1 MAPNG
6 YRKITSTNEFTEKV
20 GFVSILL
27 FQWMNE
33 VMKTGNQRALEESD
47 FVPLSNVDT
56 SQSVT
61 DRLEKKWKEEKAIS
75 TRKEKRPK
83 LWKSVLKMLS
93 LREVAYVYLPGVL
106 YGIGSLVTPLL
117 IGYLIFMLM
126 SPGTHA
132 NPILHGCFLAA
143 AMTMNT
149 LIGSLAMQH
158 HAYACEILGI
168 RLSNAIKGLVYK
180 KILLLSKST
189 LLKFSAGRVVD
200 LISNDIQRMETV
212 TLKFF
217 VMMSGALQ
225 IVVATFLLAYLIGW
239 HALTGELFLCLLVP
253 YYVEMSS
260 VYAAL
265 RLRSAAEGDRRIS
278 LTNQVVS
285 GIRAIKARA
294 WEDDFRGKIKQTR
307 KREISII
314 RKKSVILSGLAALE
328 YTSIPVLLSV
338 ISLLLTGHHLT
349 PVNAFMLL
357 MYMNLL
363 RLCFSLDIGYG
374 VVETHEAYVS
384 LGRIEEFLILED
396 LLCISGDQ
404 SKEDKGIAPEEM
416 SVKLQRD
423 FRVIKDQSEKSQESP
438 VTDQRVNPSEPGTLC
453 VSSLKSTEMKRKDD
467 LILEDVEFIAASGA
481 LTVVTGPSY
490 NESRYTRVIE
500 ACALT
505 KDFQQFPNGDETVV
519 GERGAVLSG
528 GQRARVNLAR
538 AVYVDADLYLLDD
551 PLSAVDFKVGRH
563 IFEKC
568 IKDVLGKRTR
578 LLTSHQESH
587 MIDADQVIMLYK
599 GRVLGKGTFVELQD
613 KGILNTTI
621 YPLCKNT
628 LIEKL
633 SDNTARDNEEKLSG
647 VMPLATD
654 SNGLE
659 ISVEDRAIGT
669 VSSKLYWDYFRSGIH
684 PFLII
689 GVVFLCLI
697 AQASMVAPDV
707 WLSFLT
713 RKRPSEQRDKTNLA
727 IYGCFVAASFILG
740 IVRCYILFLVCLRC
754 SERLHD
760 KMVVALLQAPV
771 LFFDSNPVGR
781 ILNRFSKD
789 VGCMDELLPL
799 QFLSTVQLVLLLFS
813 SVIVPS
819 VTNPWLV
826 FVTIPVTAMILYFAR
841 FYLKSSRELKRLES
855 MCRSP
860 VFSHISETL
869 EGLDTIRTRGR
880 QKDFIEKFYSHQ
892 DTHIQSFIMMMASG
906 RWFGVRLDAIISLL
920 VGLVILVAVL
930 ISQDAASAGLALA
943 YVIQTVALT
952 QYAVRKSSDVENFMT
967 SVERVMAYTKL
978 DSEPGYKV
986 DRPPPEHWPRK
997 GNIIFNDVSLTYY
1010 PGGPQALKSINLGIK
1025 GGSKIGVVGRTGAGK
1040 SSFVSAL
1047 LRMPDPDGEI
1057 LVDGIQIKE
1066 INLQAAR
1073 GCISSLGQ
1081 TPVLFSGSLRKNLDI
1096 VQRFQDV
1103 DLWRVL
1109 EDVQL
1114 KDFVESLEGQLE
1126 YELLE
1131 NGANVSV
1138 GERQLICLARV
1149 LLQQNKIIILDEP
1162 TAYVDP
1168 GTEETIWR
1176 VVREKLKDS
1185 TVITVAHRLNTIR
1198 HCDKVIVFKEGGVVE
1213 SGTFDA

>member
-47 FVPLSNVDT
+47 FVPLS
-56 SQSVT
+56 
-61 DRLEKKWKEEKAIS
+61 
-75 TRKEKRPK
+75 
-83 LWKSVLKMLS
+83 
-93 LREVAYVYLPGVL
+93 
-106 YGIGSLVTPLL
+106 
-117 IGYLIFMLM
+117 
-126 SPGTHA
+126 
-132 NPILHGCFLAA
+132 
-143 AMTMNT
+143 
-149 LIGSLAMQH
+149 
-158 HAYACEILGI
+158 
-168 RLSNAIKGLVYK
+168 
-180 KILLLSKST
+180 
-189 LLKFSAGRVVD
+189 
-200 LISNDIQRMETV
+200 
-212 TLKFF
+212 
-217 VMMSGALQ
+217 
-225 IVVATFLLAYLIGW
+225 
-239 HALTGELFLCLLVP
+239 
-253 YYVEMSS
+253 
-260 VYAAL
+260 
-265 RLRSAAEGDRRIS
+265 
-278 LTNQVVS
+278 
-285 GIRAIKARA
+285 
-294 WEDDFRGKIKQTR
+294 
-307 KREISII
+307 
-314 RKKSVILSGLAALE
+314 
-328 YTSIPVLLSV
+328 
-338 ISLLLTGHHLT
+338 
-349 PVNAFMLL
+349 
-357 MYMNLL
+357 
-363 RLCFSLDIGYG
+363 
-374 VVETHEAYVS
+374 
-384 LGRIEEFLILED
+384 
-396 LLCISGDQ
+396 
-404 SKEDKGIAPEEM
+404 
-416 SVKLQRD
+416 
-423 FRVIKDQSEKSQESP
+423 
-438 VTDQRVNPSEPGTLC
+438 
-453 VSSLKSTEMKRKDD
+453 LKSTEMKRKDD
-467 LILEDVEFIAASGA
+467 LILEDVEFIAASGT
-481 LTVVTGPSY
+481 LTVITGPVGSGKSTLLLAIAGEMSDISGTISRHGTFVYAPQVAWVFSGTLRENILFGESY

-551 PLSAVDFKVGRH
+551 PLSAVDFKVGQH

-568 IKDVLGKRTR
+568 IKDVLGKKTR
-578 LLTSHQESH
+578 LLTSHQEPH
-587 MIDADQVIMLYK
+587 MIDADQVIILYK
-599 GRVLGKGTFVELQD
+599 GRVLGKGTYVELQD

-628 LIEKL
+628 LIEKF
-633 SDNTARDNEEKLSG
+633 
-647 VMPLATD
+647 
-654 SNGLE
+654 NGLE

-669 VSSKLYWDYFRSGIH
+669 VSSKLYWDYFRGGIH
-684 PFLII
+684 PLLII
-689 GVVFLCLI
+689 GVVILCLI
-697 AQASMVAPDV
+697 TQASMVAPDV

-906 RWFGVRLDAIISLL
+906 RWFAVRLDAIISLL

-930 ISQDAASAGLALA
+930 ISQDAASAGLALAYVIQTVALTQYAVRKSSDVENFMTSVERVMAYTKLDSEPGYKVDRPPPEHWPRKGNIIFNDVSLTYYPGGPQALKSINLGIKGGSKIGVVGRTGAGKSSFVSALLRMPDPDGEILVDGIQIKEINLQAARGSSAGLALA

-1131 NGANVSV
+1131 NGANVSM

-1162 TAYVDP
+1162 TAHVDP

-1185 TVITVAHRLNTIR
+1185 TVITVAHRLSTIQ
-1198 HCDKVIVFKEGGVVE
+1198 HCDKVFVFKEGGVVE